1 MTTKEK
7 VLKMLLDHKNT
18 TLSGT
23 AMAKEIGVSR
33 NTVWKVI
40 QDLQA
45 YGYTIDSIPSKG
57 YQLIEYTDQVDPFLI
72 EYLLADFSKFKVS
85 YYPEVS
91 STNDLARQ
99 DLLDFPDQDTL
110 VIASEQSSGRGRRG
124 RAFYSGLS
132 HGLYMSLGIRPNT
145 NDLKEIPIYTLL
157 TAVACLQAFK
167 PYIEDSLQVKWVND
181 LFYQG
186 RKVAGILSEMV
197 THLENYDVPSIVIG
211 IGINLAGQFS
221 KAQQEIQDVAGT
233 IFGEE
238 IPEDFNVNELIV
250 RFLKY
255 FNSYQNQLPQKDF
268 LEIYKE
274 QLLGLNQEINYQI
287 GQEIHTGIIRGI
299 NDEGHLLIE
308 DDDYQIKA
316 LYGQEIHFSSSQFLD
331 K

>member
-1 MTTKEK
+1 
-7 VLKMLLDHKNT
+7 MLLDRKDT

-23 AMAKEIGVSR
+23 AMAEEIGVSR

-40 QDLQA
+40 RDLQA

-57 YQLIEYTDQVDPFLI
+57 YQLIQYTNQVDPFLI
-72 EYLLADFSKFKVS
+72 KYLLADFSKFKVS

-110 VIASEQSSGRGRRG
+110 VIAGKQSSGRGRRG
-124 RAFYSGLS
+124 RPFYSGLS

-145 NDLKEIPIYTLL
+145 DDLKEIPIYTLL
-157 TAVACLQAFK
+157 TAVACIQAFK
-167 PYIEDSLQVKWVND
+167 PYIKDDLHVKWVND

-221 KAQQEIQDVAGT
+221 TAQQEIQDIAGT
-233 IFGEE
+233 IFGEV
-238 IPEDFNVNELIV
+238 IPKDFNVNEFIV

-255 FNSYQNQLPQKDF
+255 FTAYQDQLPQKKF
-268 LEIYKE
+268 LEVYKE
-274 QLLGLNQEINYQI
+274 QLLGLNQEIHYQV
-287 GQEIHTGIIRGI
+287 GQENHAGIIRGI
-299 NDEGHLLIE
+299 NDEGHLLIK
-308 DDDYQIKA
+308 DDQNQIKA
-316 LYGQEIHFSSSQFLD
+316 LYGQEIHFSSSQFLN